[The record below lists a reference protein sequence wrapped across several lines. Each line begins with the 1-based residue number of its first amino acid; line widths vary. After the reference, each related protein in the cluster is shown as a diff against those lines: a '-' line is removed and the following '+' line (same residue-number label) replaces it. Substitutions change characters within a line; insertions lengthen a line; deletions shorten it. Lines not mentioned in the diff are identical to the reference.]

1 MGDPGAVFKAYD
13 IRGIVPDELD
23 PELGRAIGIAVA
35 RFLRPERLLVVRDM
49 RPSGVPLCEAFADGA
64 RSEGT
69 TVVDLGMASTDFLYF
84 ASGRLDA
91 PGAMFGLAQPRRLQR
106 DQTLPFG
113 GPAHRKG
120 HRSPRDPAAD
130 DGDPGGATVTSV
142 DAASAARAPGPSLG
156 LRAPCALLRGP

>member
-23 PELGRAIGIAVA
+23 PELCRAIGIAVA

-69 TVVDLGMASTDFLYF
+69 TVVDLGLASTDLLYF

-91 PGAMFGLAQPRRLQR
+91 PGAMFTASHNPAAYNGIKLCLAGARPVGADTGLADIKRLAGAMLA
-106 DQTLPFG
+106 DPEPP
-113 GPAHRKG
+113 PARPERLDLLDEYAEHV
-120 HRSPRDPAAD
+120 RSFA
-130 DGDPGGATVTSV
+130 GSV
-142 DAASAARAPGPSLG
+142 AQ
-156 LRAPCALLRGP
+156 